1 MELKTTYL
9 RQFIIFF
16 TVCLVFLFSAQR
28 TLAANG
34 AITVSPHTGNY
45 ETNQIFNIGIGIDGG
60 GTPFNAAKATVS
72 ISSGL
77 SVQDVTIGDCDFA
90 FVKTPTQAD
99 PSFAG
104 VILGGSS
111 NACTVYTLALKAI
124 SSGTVGITLLDTAV
138 TSYKGAVKIPL
149 SAQYGKYTITGA
161 AAPVVSAI
169 SSPIEVPALG
179 TGGIKLYDIH
189 FTLPLPKNIPPSELK
204 VVLDPKLPQERTAV
218 PALVPGNPDSA
229 TVTFEKVPE
238 GVHTIATFHNEKS
251 ISKQIINVSGNN
263 KNLAF
268 GVSAK
273 KPTPSW
279 IWYLIAV
286 AIFIC
291 LGILGIFLYRR
302 HHISQS

>member
-9 RQFIIFF
+9 KKFVIFF
-16 TVCLVFLFSAQR
+16 TACLVFMFSAQKI
-28 TLAANG
+28 LAADG
-34 AITVSPHTGNY
+34 VITVSPHTGNY
-45 ETNQIFNIGIGIDGG
+45 TTDQIFSVDVGIDGG

-77 SVQDVTIGDCDFA
+77 GIQDVTIGDCDFA

-111 NACTVYTLALKAI
+111 NSCTVYTLTLKAV
-124 SSGTVGITLLDTAV
+124 SSGTAGITLFDTAV

-149 SAQYGKYTITGA
+149 STQYGKYTITGV

-169 SSPIEVPALG
+169 PSPIEAPTSSV
-179 TGGIKLYDIH
+179 GGIKLYDIH
-189 FTLPLPKNIPPSELK
+189 FTFPLPKSIPLSELK
-204 VVLDPKLPQERTAV
+204 VVLDPKLSQERIVV
-218 PALVPGNPDSA
+218 PVSNPDDPTSA

-238 GVHTIATFHNEKS
+238 GVHIISAFHNEDLLS
-251 ISKQIINVSGNN
+251 RQIVNVSGNN

-273 KPTPSW
+273 QGKPVW

-291 LGILGIFLYRR
+291 VSVLGVFLYRR
-302 HHISQS
+302 YHLSQP